1 MTSVPHS
8 YIEETVNAALTEDI
22 GSGDITSS
30 IIPEDEVSLANVISR
45 EHAIICGIDWF
56 EEVFNQ
62 LDPNV
67 FIDWEVDDG
76 DEVEA
81 NQQLCTLS
89 GPTRSLLTGER
100 TALNLL
106 QTLSGTA
113 TLTRRYVDAI
123 KNTRAKLLD
132 TRKTIPGLRLAQKYA
147 VSCGGGFNHR
157 IGLFDAI
164 LIKENHIHA
173 AGGIA
178 EAIQSARFNNPDMS
192 VEVEV
197 ENIEQLQQAITAHA
211 ERVLLDNFD
220 LELLREAVAITN
232 KQLELEASGGVNL
245 DTIQAIAQTGVDFIS
260 CGALTKNVIAI
271 DLSMRFI

>member
-1 MTSVPHS
+1 MTAVPHS
-8 YIEETVNAALTEDI
+8 YIEESVNSALTEDI
-22 GSGDITSS
+22 GSGDVTSS

-45 EHAIICGIDWF
+45 ERAIICGIDWF
-56 EEVFNQ
+56 EEVFSQ

-67 FIDWEVDDG
+67 YIDWEVDDG

-100 TALNLL
+100 TALNFL

-123 KNTRAKLLD
+123 KNTQAKLLD

-178 EAIQSARFNNPDMS
+178 EAIAAARFNNPDMP
-192 VEVEV
+192 VEIEV
-197 ENIEQLQQAITAHA
+197 ENIDQLQQAIAAQA

-220 LELLREAVAITN
+220 VNLLRKAVTLTN
-232 KQLELEASGGVNL
+232 KQLQLEASGGVNL
-245 DTIQAIAQTGVDFIS
+245 DTISAIAQTGVDFIS
-260 CGALTKNVIAI
+260 CGSLTKDVIAI

>member
-1 MTSVPHS
+1 MNSVPHS
-8 YIEETVNAALTEDI
+8 YIEDTVNAGLTEDI

-30 IIPEDEVSLANVISR
+30 IIPEDEVSLANVICR
-45 EHAIICGIDWF
+45 ESAVICGVDWF

-100 TALNLL
+100 TALNFL

-123 KNTRAKLLD
+123 KNTQAKLLD

-147 VSCGGGFNHR
+147 VTCGGGFNHR

-173 AGGIA
+173 SGGIA
-178 EAIQSARFNNPDMS
+178 EAIAAARFNNPDMP
-192 VEVEV
+192 VEIEV
-197 ENIEQLQQAITAHA
+197 ENIDQLQQAIAAHA
-211 ERVLLDNFD
+211 ERVLLDNFN
-220 LELLREAVAITN
+220 LVLLRQAVSITH
-232 KQLELEASGGVNL
+232 KQLLLEASGGVNL

-260 CGALTKNVIAI
+260 CGALTKDVIAI

>member
-1 MTSVPHS
+1 MNSVPHS
-8 YIEETVNAALTEDI
+8 YIEESVHSALTEDI
-22 GSGDITSS
+22 GTGDITSS
-30 IIPEDEVSLANVISR
+30 IIPEDEVSLANVICR
-45 EHAIICGIDWF
+45 ENAVICGVDWF
-56 EEVFNQ
+56 EEVFSQ
-62 LDPNV
+62 LDPGV
-67 FIDWEVDDG
+67 YIDWEVDDG
-76 DEVEA
+76 DAVAA

-100 TALNLL
+100 TALNFL

-123 KNTRAKLLD
+123 KDSGAKLLD

-147 VSCGGGFNHR
+147 VACGGGVNHR

-178 EAIQSARFNNPDMS
+178 EAIASARFNNPDMP
-192 VEVEV
+192 VEIEV
-197 ENIEQLQQAITAHA
+197 ENLDQLQQAIAAHA

-220 LELLREAVAITN
+220 VKLLREAVKITN
-232 KQLELEASGGVNL
+232 KQLQLEASGGVNL
-245 DTIQAIAQTGVDFIS
+245 DTIAAIAQTGVDFIS
-260 CGALTKNVIAI
+260 CGSLTKDVIAI

>member
-8 YIEETVNAALTEDI
+8 YIEDTVHAALTEDV
-22 GSGDITSS
+22 GSGDITSR
-30 IIPEDEVSLANVISR
+30 IIPEDDVSLANVITR
-45 EHAIICGIDWF
+45 EPAIICGIDWF

-62 LDPNV
+62 LDSNV

-76 DEVEA
+76 DSVEPD
-81 NQQLCTLS
+81 QQLCSIS
-89 GPTRSLLTGER
+89 GPTRALLTGER
-100 TALNLL
+100 TALNFL

-113 TLTRRYVDAI
+113 TLTRRYVDII
-123 KNTRAKLLD
+123 KNTQAKLLD

-147 VSCGGGFNHR
+147 VSCGGGVNHR

-173 AGGIA
+173 AGSIGA
-178 EAIQSARFNNPDMS
+178 AINSVRFNNPDMP

-197 ENIEQLQQAITAHA
+197 ENLDELQQAIAAKA

-220 LELLREAVAITN
+220 LELLRQAVLITN
-232 KQLELEASGGVNL
+232 KQLLLEASGGVNL
-245 DTIQAIAQTGVDFIS
+245 NTVLAIAQTGVDFIS
-260 CGALTKNVIAI
+260 CGALTKDVKAI

>member
-8 YIEETVNAALTEDI
+8 YIEDTVNAALTEDI
-22 GSGDITSS
+22 GSGDITST

-45 EHAIICGIDWF
+45 ERAIICGIDWF

-100 TALNLL
+100 TALNFL

-123 KNTRAKLLD
+123 KNTQAKLLD

-147 VSCGGGFNHR
+147 VTCGGGFNHR

-197 ENIEQLQQAITAHA
+197 ENIEQLQQAIAAHA
-211 ERVLLDNFD
+211 ERVLLDNFN
-220 LELLREAVAITN
+220 LKLLREAVAITN
-232 KQLELEASGGVNL
+232 KQLQLEASGGVNL

-260 CGALTKNVIAI
+260 CGALTKDVIAI

>member
-8 YIEETVNAALTEDI
+8 YIEDSVHSALTEDI
-22 GSGDITSS
+22 GNGDITSR
-30 IIPEDEVSLANVISR
+30 IIPEDDVSLARVISR
-45 EHAIICGIDWF
+45 EKAIICGVDWF

-62 LDPNV
+62 LDSSI

-76 DEVEA
+76 DLVAA

-89 GPTRSLLTGER
+89 GSTRTLLTGER
-100 TALNLL
+100 TALNFL

-123 KNTRAKLLD
+123 KTTNTKLLD
-132 TRKTIPGLRLAQKYA
+132 TRKTIPGLRMAQKYA
-147 VSCGGGFNHR
+147 VSCGGGVNHR

-164 LIKENHIHA
+164 LIKENHIMA
-173 AGGIA
+173 AGSIA
-178 EAIQSARFNNPDMS
+178 EAIASARFNNPDMP
-192 VEVEV
+192 VEIEV
-197 ENIEQLQQAITAHA
+197 ENLDELQQAIAAKA

-220 LELLREAVAITN
+220 LELLRQAVAITN
-232 KQLELEASGGVNL
+232 KQLLLEASGGVNL
-245 DTIQAIAQTGVDFIS
+245 DSILAIAQTGVDFIS
-260 CGALTKNVIAI
+260 CGALTKDIISI

>member
-8 YIEETVNAALTEDI
+8 YIEDTVNAALTEDI

-45 EHAIICGIDWF
+45 EYAIICGIDWF

-100 TALNLL
+100 TALNFL
-106 QTLSGTA
+106 QTLSATA

-123 KNTRAKLLD
+123 KNTQAKLLD

-147 VSCGGGFNHR
+147 VTCGGGFNHR

-197 ENIEQLQQAITAHA
+197 ENIEQLQQAIAAHA

-220 LELLREAVAITN
+220 LKLLREAVAITN
-232 KQLELEASGGVNL
+232 KQLQLEASGGVNL

-260 CGALTKNVIAI
+260 CGALTKDVIAI

>member
-22 GSGDITSS
+22 GSGDVTSS

-45 EHAIICGIDWF
+45 EPAIICGIDWF

-100 TALNLL
+100 TALNFL

-123 KNTRAKLLD
+123 KNTQAKLLD

-147 VSCGGGFNHR
+147 VICGGGFNHR

-178 EAIQSARFNNPDMS
+178 QAIAAARFNNPYMA
-192 VEVEV
+192 VEIEV
-197 ENIEQLQQAITAHA
+197 ENIDQLQQAIAAHI

-220 LELLREAVAITN
+220 LKLLREAVAITN

-260 CGALTKNVIAI
+260 CGALTKDVMAI